1 MVQPHVI
8 MNQPGNAGNAEL
20 SRFCCSAC
28 LQCSDE
34 RIRAR
39 KRSKSKLMKARLSDL
54 CRLPLLAQVH
64 PAHQD
69 ITSLSSYP
77 DARVGDLVHSNES
90 SLSISVHVPS
100 PVLWPSCFILF
111 LSRAPGLGSALAIS
125 LPPRIRNE
133 VLSRLD
139 SQNSQI
145 SLPFS
150 SFNLEQPPLKPR

>member
-1 MVQPHVI
+1 MAQPHVI
-8 MNQPGNAGNAEL
+8 MNQPGNAEL

-39 KRSKSKLMKARLSDL
+39 KKSKSKLMKARLSDL
-54 CRLPLLAQVH
+54 CRLPFLAQVH

-100 PVLWPSCFILF
+100 PVLWPSCAVLF
-111 LSRAPGLGSALAIS
+111 HPVSQSGTRPGKRIGHLLAS
-125 LPPRIRNE
+125 KN
-133 VLSRLD
+133 
-139 SQNSQI
+139 Q
-145 SLPFS
+145 
-150 SFNLEQPPLKPR
+150 K